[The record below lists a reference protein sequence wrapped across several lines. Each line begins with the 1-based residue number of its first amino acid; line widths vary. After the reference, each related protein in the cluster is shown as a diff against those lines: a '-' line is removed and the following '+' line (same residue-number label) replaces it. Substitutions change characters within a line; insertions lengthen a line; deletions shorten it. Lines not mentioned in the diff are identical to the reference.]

1 MPTNTM
7 LFGDVGQDA
16 HEEVDVV
23 SAAHGGYNF
32 GWRLMEATFCYNP
45 SQNCNST
52 GTLTLPVL
60 DYPHSEGCSV
70 TGGYVYRGS
79 AIPELTGHY
88 LYSDYCVGWLRSFR
102 PTAGGVTDKRTWA
115 GVSAP
120 HTVSFGQDGAGEL
133 YMIANAAV
141 MRIVRQ

>member
-1 MPTNTM
+1 MPNDTRR
-7 LFGDVGQDA
+7 GDAGCRTCCI
-16 HEEVDVV
+16 EP
-23 SAAHGGYNF
+23 SRGG
-32 GWRLMEATFCYNP
+32 A
-45 SQNCNST
+45 
-52 GTLTLPVL
+52 
-60 DYPHSEGCSV
+60 
-70 TGGYVYRGS
+70 
-79 AIPELTGHY
+79 HY